1 VRAILRQAARRPPIV
16 RAFSTLFFSTLSF
29 STLSFSIMPFSL
41 SKEQDRPRLGDWELS
56 RQVGP
61 RADREEEVGGAG
73 GLERF
78 IDAGKAIRE

>member
-1 VRAILRQAARRPPIV
+1 ML
-16 RAFSTLFFSTLSF
+16 FSKS
-29 STLSFSIMPFSL
+29 
-41 SKEQDRPRLGDWELS
+41 EQHDRPQLVDAELS

-61 RADREEEVGGAG
+61 RADREVETGGAG

>member
-1 VRAILRQAARRPPIV
+1 M
-16 RAFSTLFFSTLSF
+16 TSF
-29 STLSFSIMPFSL
+29 STMPFS
-41 SKEQDRPRLGDWELS
+41 KREQPDRPQLVDGKLS

-61 RADREEEVGGAG
+61 HADREEEVGGAG

>member
-1 VRAILRQAARRPPIV
+1 M
-16 RAFSTLFFSTLSF
+16 TSF
-29 STLSFSIMPFSL
+29 STMLFW
-41 SKEQDRPRLGDWELS
+41 KTEQHDRPQLVDGELS

-73 GLERF
+73 RFERF

>member
-1 VRAILRQAARRPPIV
+1 MLFSKSEQHDRRQLV
-16 RAFSTLFFSTLSF
+16 
-29 STLSFSIMPFSL
+29 
-41 SKEQDRPRLGDWELS
+41 DGELS

-61 RADREEEVGGAG
+61 RADREEEVGVVG

>member
-1 VRAILRQAARRPPIV
+1 
-16 RAFSTLFFSTLSF
+16 
-29 STLSFSIMPFSL
+29 MPFSL